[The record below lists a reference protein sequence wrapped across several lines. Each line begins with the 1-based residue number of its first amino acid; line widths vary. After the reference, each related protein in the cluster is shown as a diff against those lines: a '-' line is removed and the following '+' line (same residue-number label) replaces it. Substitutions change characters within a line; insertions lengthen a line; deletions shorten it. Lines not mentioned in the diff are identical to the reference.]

1 MPATLQAAVEKFADR
16 AKAYGFPGITID
28 GNDVVE
34 VHKAAA
40 AAIDKARHGGGPT
53 FIECLTYRWYG
64 HSEIDPADYRLKEEL
79 EQWKTKDPVTRAEK
93 LLLDLGVLTTEKRE
107 ALVEQINSEIDVA
120 VNEAETAKY
129 SEPEEAYNDV
139 YSEDFPV
146 KREEL

>member
-1 MPATLQAAVEKFADR
+1 M
-16 AKAYGFPGITID
+16 
-28 GNDVVE
+28 
-34 VHKAAA
+34 
-40 AAIDKARHGGGPT
+40 
-53 FIECLTYRWYG
+53 
-64 HSEIDPADYRLKEEL
+64 KEEL

-93 LLLDLGVLTTEKRE
+93 LLLDLGILTTEKRE

-129 SEPEEAYNDV
+129 SEPDEAYNDV